1 MSSFCLHDDHPV
13 CKNMEKPFCFS
24 WRRSAYYNVT
34 SLKLYTTGNGYHF
47 VSILCGPQLL
57 KPDGLFWK
65 HLSIFGSFLSE
76 WKTKNENIRFP
87 FFSFLVQCQFLTFRF
102 PSKFS
107 RLIYKGSECNWRT
120 FQWKKES
127 ENAQDS
133 RASIQPFLYEFSL
146 ISLSFPTKKR
156 VWKLPQKSHLI
167 FFSLFVILYRI
178 PTSFLYFFFIPSKKK
193 SSKISFNL

>member
-1 MSSFCLHDDHPV
+1 M
-13 CKNMEKPFCFS
+13 
-24 WRRSAYYNVT
+24 T

-146 ISLSFPTKKR
+146 ISLSFPTKKGFENYP
-156 VWKLPQKSHLI
+156 KSLISFFLPFCHPIPNSFP
-167 FFSLFVILYRI
+167 FFV
-178 PTSFLYFFFIPSKKK
+178 FFFIPSKKK

>member
-1 MSSFCLHDDHPV
+1 M
-13 CKNMEKPFCFS
+13 
-24 WRRSAYYNVT
+24 T

-133 RASIQPFLYEFSL
+133 RASIHIQPFLYEFSL

-167 FFSLFVILYRI
+167 FSPFLSSYTEFLPLFCIFFHPLEKKIFQNLIQPVGQIFS
-178 PTSFLYFFFIPSKKK
+178 
-193 SSKISFNL
+193 